1 VTSAYP
7 SSEPKAGAKNMHDLI
22 ALIRMRADEEAA
34 KLQELPGLDR
44 GVFRKFLDRGLS
56 DRSIREM
63 VGFVMGVYY
72 DIGGPEDF
80 SKDHVELVARMAVRG
95 AERKARDVVLRR
107 S

>member
-1 VTSAYP
+1 
-7 SSEPKAGAKNMHDLI
+7 MHDLVV
-22 ALIRMRADEEAA
+22 LIRRRAKEEAEA
-34 KLQELPGLDR
+34 LQELPGLDR

-63 VGFVMGVYY
+63 IAFVAGVY
-72 DIGGPEDF
+72 DGIGGPEDF

-95 AERKARDVVLRR
+95 AERKARDAVLGG